1 MFVPKSRELLTYK
14 AGKWDF
20 TASCDEAEIYPLL
33 VRARTLFDAVSAIPL
48 LPKWRSRLQTEILA
62 RSIHGTASIE
72 GNPLTQEEVAEELSE
87 TNRPMKSSS
96 DAEKE
101 IGNLCRL
108 YERLKVVERP
118 EEPLNEKLVR
128 SFHAT
133 ITDGLA
139 FEDNIPG
146 QYRNSPVIVGDADHG
161 GVYKP
166 PKERAD
172 VIQLM
177 TCFSEWLNGEDMQQ
191 FDPMLRAACAHYYLV
206 RIHPFRDGN
215 GRTARFAEAYILSR
229 AGMQLIAPL
238 LSNYYCLH
246 KDDYFCVIS
255 ETAKKKEMTPFFRF
269 MLTAAYESLKN
280 VQKEILPSID
290 FLLMRELAA
299 ALREKKKITER
310 QKSLLDVMLTSVPS
324 VTLDE
329 LYAHPAL
336 RGYYAGVSRVT
347 ARRDLAKLSGMN
359 VLTPVDDRM
368 IINFNILK
376 I

>member
-1 MFVPKSRELLTYK
+1 MQ
-14 AGKWDF
+14 
-20 TASCDEAEIYPLL
+20 
-33 VRARTLFDAVSAIPL
+33 ARTLFDAVSAIPL
-48 LPKWRSRLQTEILA
+48 LPRWRSRLQANILT

-72 GNPLTQEEVAEELSE
+72 GNPLTQEEVAEELAE
-87 TNRPMKSSS
+87 TDRPMKSSS

-101 IGNLCRL
+101 ISNLCRL

-118 EEPLNEKLVR
+118 EEPLNEKLIR
-128 SFHAT
+128 RFHET

-146 QYRNSPVIVGDADHG
+146 HYRNSPVIVGDADHG

-172 VIQLM
+172 VMQLM
-177 TCFSEWLNGEDMQQ
+177 TCFSDWLNSDDMQT

-229 AGMQLIAPL
+229 AGIHLIAPV

-255 ETAKKKEMTPFFRF
+255 ETAKAKEMTPFFRF
-269 MLTAAYESLKN
+269 MLTAVYESLKN
-280 VQKEILPSID
+280 IQKEILPSIN

-324 VTLDE
+324 VTMDE
-329 LYAHPAL
+329 LYTHPAL
-336 RGYYAGVSRVT
+336 RGYYTGVSKVT
-347 ARRDLAKLSGMN
+347 ARRDLVKLLRMK
-359 VLTPVDDRM
+359 VLTSVDNRI

-376 I
+376 V